1 MCLRIHSNWTD
12 QIRIY
17 LYMQPVLVRAFTL
30 IHSAPALGM
39 HWSWAISGGV
49 CFQRIH
55 RVNCWK
61 WLARRV
67 ASNVTRPLHGSM
79 LSIQKQ
85 SFPIGPRNMS
95 RLVSIHSCR
104 PKAAMNYL
112 HLDLEMIHFFRPQME
127 ILQKPGETV
136 FVPGGWWHVV
146 INLDD
151 TIAVTQNFCSKTNFP
166 IVWHK
171 TVRGRPKLSKRWLR
185 VLKVLYNEFGSL

>member
-95 RLVSIHSCR
+95 RLVSIHACR
-104 PKAAMNYL
+104 PIPAHELPPPRSWNDPFLSPADGNPTKTRWNG
-112 HLDLEMIHFFRPQME
+112 I
-127 ILQKPGETV
+127 
-136 FVPGGWWHVV
+136 
-146 INLDD
+146 
-151 TIAVTQNFCSKTNFP
+151 CSRRM
-166 IVWHK
+166 VA
-171 TVRGRPKLSKRWLR
+171 RGYQFGRHDSCDAKLL
-185 VLKVLYNEFGSL
+185 